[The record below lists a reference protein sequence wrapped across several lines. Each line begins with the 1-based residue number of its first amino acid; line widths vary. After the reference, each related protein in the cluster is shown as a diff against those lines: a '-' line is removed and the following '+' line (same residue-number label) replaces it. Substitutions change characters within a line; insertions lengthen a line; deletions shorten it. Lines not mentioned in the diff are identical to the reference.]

1 MEAFGIVLSLCGLMY
16 FAYRGYS
23 VIFLA
28 PIFALLAATTQGL
41 SPMPAYSELFM
52 GKAVGFIKV
61 YLPVFALG
69 AIFGKVMEDSGMAK
83 AIAEVV
89 AEKLGQK
96 YTVLAIVLTGAFV
109 TYGGMNG
116 LVAGF
121 AVYPVASQLF
131 KQADWPKRFIPATMF
146 LGFGTATM
154 DALPGTLQHINIIAT
169 SYWGTTVYAAPIIGT
184 IGGVGI
190 LAIGIIWVKWR
201 IAKAVALGEGYG
213 TGHINETLLSA
224 DIKVPHWTLAILP
237 LLTVIVLNYVFTM
250 VYKWDPNILA
260 PFVAMKLPLMSP
272 SVKSIVAVWALTIAE
287 VVAIIMAIIIGREN
301 LVKSGLSKSMNA
313 GAIGS
318 LLAIMNVAS
327 EVGYGN
333 VISALPGFQSIAN
346 SLLAINFGGSPLLS
360 EAVTITS
367 LAGMAGSAAGGMV
380 IALEIMGK
388 SWLAWATTIGLSPE
402 VLHRIG
408 CMAAGGMDTLPHN
421 GGIITLLGIC
431 GLTHKQSYPDI
442 FFMTVMKTLMA
453 LVMAIFAIVTGLV

>member
-1 MEAFGIVLSLCGLMY
+1 MESLGIVLSLCGLMY

-23 VIFLA
+23 VIYLA
-28 PIFALLAATTQGL
+28 PIFALLAATAQGL

-52 GKAVGFIKV
+52 GKAVGFVKV

-69 AIFGKVMEDSGMAK
+69 AIFGKVMEDSGNAK
-83 AIAEVV
+83 AIAEIV
-89 AEKLGQK
+89 ARKLGEK
-96 YTVLAIVLTGAFV
+96 NIVLGIVLTGAFV

-121 AVYPVASQLF
+121 AVYPVAAQLF
-131 KQADWPKRFIPATMF
+131 RNANWPKRFIPATMF

-169 SYWGTTVYAAPIIGT
+169 SYWGTTIYAAPVIGT
-184 IGGVGI
+184 IGGIGI
-190 LAIGIIWVKWR
+190 LALGIMWLNVR
-201 IAKAVALGEGYG
+201 IKKAVAAGEGYG
-213 TGHINETLLSA
+213 TGHINESQLGD
-224 DIKVPHWTLAILP
+224 DIKIPHWGLAILP
-237 LLTVIVLNYVFTM
+237 LVIVIVLNYVFTM

-260 PFVAMKLPLMSP
+260 PFAAMKLPLMSP

-287 VVAIIMAIIIGREN
+287 VVAIIFVLVTGREN
-301 LVKSGLSKSMNA
+301 MKKAGLAKSMNA

-318 LLAIMNVAS
+318 LLAVLNVAS

-333 VISALPGFQSIAN
+333 VISALPGFKAIAN
-346 SLLAINFGGSPLLS
+346 GLLAINFGGSPLFS
-360 EAVTITS
+360 EAITVTT

-380 IALEIMGK
+380 IALEIMGQ
-388 SWLAWATTIGLSPE
+388 SWLTWANTIGLSPE

-442 FFMTVMKTLMA
+442 FFMTIMKTLMA
-453 LVMAIFAIVTGLV
+453 LVMAVFAVVTGLV